1 MKGDCVEVD
10 SGTLT
15 GFQQVL
21 VKPLPDRLHFLRFR
35 HPSMILAGHDDESR
49 LDAGRLEL
57 WHDPMRLL
65 KRTLHRQAQL
75 IPHARKQLQVCPKMQ
90 RTKKGPSDESA
101 ESSLGR
107 EELRIYLTQ
116 ISEARWRGYECQQK
130 KTQ

>member
-1 MKGDCVEVD
+1 MKADCVEID

-21 VKPLPDRLHFLRFR
+21 VKPLPDRLHFRRFR
-35 HPSMILAGHDDESR
+35 HPSMILAGHDEQSR

-75 IPHARKQLQVCPKMQ
+75 IPHARKQLQVCTKMQ
-90 RTKKGPSDESA
+90 RTKKRAQRRVGGVVTGPGGTEDMPHSDSGG
-101 ESSLGR
+101 L
-107 EELRIYLTQ
+107 L
-116 ISEARWRGYECQQK
+116 EAL
-130 KTQ
+130 

>member
-1 MKGDCVEVD
+1 
-10 SGTLT
+10 
-15 GFQQVL
+15 
-21 VKPLPDRLHFLRFR
+21 
-35 HPSMILAGHDDESR
+35 
-49 LDAGRLEL
+49 
-57 WHDPMRLL
+57 MRLL

-130 KTQ
+130 KRNKLQ